1 MTDSAAKLTDGQEAE
16 LAATADRL
24 GIDVGYARRN
34 GDRISIAVLEKMVR
48 LEERFIRLEARVRAG
63 DMKADR
69 FCHAHV
75 AAMGGLALAMWS
87 FVFPAL
93 EMALSYLLCMLPG
106 DVACWIPGSVQIVW
120 PVRFIQF
127 SAGILLM
134 VALAGFFAP
143 SIAERVVGWF
153 VKGK

>member
-1 MTDSAAKLTDGQEAE
+1 MTEGPAKLTDGQEAE

-63 DMKADR
+63 SVRSDR

-75 AAMGGLALAMWS
+75 AAMGGLALATWS
-87 FVFPAL
+87 FVFPSL
-93 EMALSYLLCMLPG
+93 ERALSYLLCMLPG
-106 DVACWIPGSVQIVW
+106 DVACWVPGSVQIAW
-120 PVRFIQF
+120 PVGLLQMV
-127 SAGILLM
+127 AGVLLM

-143 SIAERVVGWF
+143 SFAERFIGWF